1 MSLPWPGVL
10 DPGLLKD
17 EVVARNHR
25 LPVLETLVS
34 DERWREWLVE
44 WAPMSAGLAVQAT
57 RGLDA
62 MPVGPWQGLAV
73 LAAYAGAALLLG
85 GVLFQVR
92 DA

>member
-25 LPVLETLVS
+25 LAVLETLVS

-44 WAPMSAGLAVQAT
+44 WAPCRPG
-57 RGLDA
+57 
-62 MPVGPWQGLAV
+62 
-73 LAAYAGAALLLG
+73 
-85 GVLFQVR
+85 
-92 DA
+92 

>member
-1 MSLPWPGVL
+1 
-10 DPGLLKD
+10 
-17 EVVARNHR
+17 
-25 LPVLETLVS
+25 
-34 DERWREWLVE
+34 
-44 WAPMSAGLAVQAT
+44 MSAGLTVQAT

>member
-10 DPGLLKD
+10 EPSLLKH

-25 LPVLETLVS
+25 LAVLETLVF
-34 DERWREWLVE
+34 DERWREWLV
-44 WAPMSAGLAVQAT
+44 
-57 RGLDA
+57 

>member
-1 MSLPWPGVL
+1 
-10 DPGLLKD
+10 
-17 EVVARNHR
+17 
-25 LPVLETLVS
+25 
-34 DERWREWLVE
+34 
-44 WAPMSAGLAVQAT
+44 MSAGLTVQAT
-57 RGLDA
+57 RDCA

>member
-10 DPGLLKD
+10 EPSLLKH

-25 LPVLETLVS
+25 LAVLETLVS

-44 WAPMSAGLAVQAT
+44 WSEAGLTVQAT

-62 MPVGPWQGLAV
+62 MSVGPWQGLAV

-85 GVLFQVR
+85 GVPFQVR

>member
-10 DPGLLKD
+10 EPGLLKD

-25 LPVLETLVS
+25 LAVLETLVS

-44 WAPMSAGLAVQAT
+44 WAHVGRADSPGDPRTGRHAGRAVAGAG
-57 RGLDA
+57 R
-62 MPVGPWQGLAV
+62 